1 MLTFSVPIWGALI
14 ISPLLF
20 RGYICMA
27 LWFSILY
34 SCILQT
40 LLCTTFLKQG
50 CKSYYILHGEWGRR
64 WWRRK
69 CIRYCRQLSK
79 SLQKLTSEIDC
90 NFVMND
96 YSRAFLSCQLC
107 YVRQATFVA
116 HVCAQVLPK
125 DMFVQNKYHA
135 YKLFLLVLAVF
146 FPVLHQTRVEW

>member
-1 MLTFSVPIWGALI
+1 MRRCKRIW
-14 ISPLLF
+14 
-20 RGYICMA
+20 
-27 LWFSILY
+27 
-34 SCILQT
+34 
-40 LLCTTFLKQG
+40 
-50 CKSYYILHGEWGRR
+50 
-64 WWRRK
+64 
-69 CIRYCRQLSK
+69 YCRQLSK

-107 YVRQATFVA
+107 YGRQATFVA

-146 FPVLHQTRVEW
+146 FPVLHQTRVE